1 MSRIIVGGYCVGM
14 VQTNCYYVHLEGSGK
29 TLVFDP
35 GDAGRQIAEALEQQG
50 LEIAAVFLTH
60 AHYDHIFG
68 VEEIRKKSGAPVYA
82 SAAEARLCGDPQ
94 LNLSAD
100 FGRPCTVKADEWL
113 RDNQTMDLAGMKVR
127 MIDTPGHTEGS
138 CCYYI
143 TAGEDQHILISG
155 DTLFEQSVGRTD
167 LPTGSMSALVR
178 SVKDKLFV
186 LPDDTEV
193 YPGHGGATSIGF
205 EKLNNYYV
213 HS

>member
-1 MSRIIVGGYCVGM
+1 MSRLIVSGYCVGM
-14 VQTNCYYVHLEGSGK
+14 VQTNCYYVHLEGSSK

-50 LEIAAVFLTH
+50 LEIEAVFLTH

-68 VEEIRKKSGAPVYA
+68 VEEICRKSGAPVYA
-82 SAAEARLCGDPQ
+82 SAAEARLLGDPQ
-94 LNLSAD
+94 LNMSAD
-100 FGRPCTVKADEWL
+100 FGHPCTVAVDQWL
-113 RDNQTMDLAGMKVR
+113 RDGQMMELAGMKIRV
-127 MIDTPGHTEGS
+127 IDTPGHTEGS

-143 TAGEDQHILISG
+143 TADEKQHILISG

-178 SVKDKLFV
+178 SVREKLFV

-193 YPGHGGATSIGF
+193 YPGHGSPTSIGF
-205 EKLNNYYV
+205 EKINNYYV
-213 HS
+213 HP